1 VGSGGSTLWVLCQLA
16 RALARRKPHARSIRE
31 LFEGQ
36 RILIIHSGG
45 DSRRLCAYAAQGK
58 IFVPLP
64 ADTDGGHPAALFDL
78 VLKNLAG
85 LPAPDSGQVLI
96 ASGDVLLTFDPA
108 TVNFDRRGVT
118 GVAYPGPIERGSR
131 HGVYAADRNGRVLD
145 FLQKPDE
152 ETARSRHAVDA
163 AGRVLVDTGL
173 LSLDPATVECWLAT
187 AGVRLHNGKLEARRG
202 LLSDIVSG
210 KCPALD
216 LYEQF
221 LMAMVPALDLASY
234 LRTVAQPSMGD
245 GVHHRRLE
253 RLYRALHG
261 RPFFVNVLPYCEFF
275 HIGSSRELLSNISV
289 LNRTAHTY
297 GFSNFH
303 RSSVAERASLEGAL
317 VYNSILGSRQIAAG
331 DGVLLE
337 GVHTN
342 EALHLEG
349 HNIVVGYPEAARTPL
364 RLPEGKGLVCL
375 PVCSRRVTGRRLS
388 TTNLEK
394 WSAVLF
400 DIDEDFKTSGK
411 WEARLWPVG
420 PIDQVLRDLFDSAE
434 SLPRASLAELLNL
447 VDHQRLIQDRA
458 EIQRLGELRTLGDH
472 LVRDPWLPA
481 SRVLSL
487 IRTRKESAFALKQID
502 TLLSRDTGFL
512 QQARLFQLAHLIHQT
527 YRTLLPSRPKLRG
540 NALARAAFDAVAGAV
555 AQEIEIPQKSR
566 CFGILP
572 DQVVWV
578 TCPVRIDLMGG
589 WSDTPPACVELGGTV
604 VNAAVTL
611 NGQYPV
617 QVMAKLTDRPLI
629 KLTSLDLS
637 QHVEIT
643 QTPYPLEY
651 QDPSDWSALPKAA
664 LMLAGLCPHD
674 PKQSLKKWLEK
685 LGGGLDITVFS
696 ALPKGSGLGTSSI
709 LGAAMLACLARVL
722 GEPLSQEQLIARTS
736 NLEQVMTT
744 GGGWQDQ
751 IGGITPGVKLIR
763 TDPGSRQT
771 PMIHWIPFDMT
782 PFGPLQS
789 RLLLY
794 YTGYKRM
801 AKQILQKV
809 VARYLSRDPE
819 AIAIIHRLKAEAE
832 RMESDLATGDVDA
845 FGRGVQR
852 YWELKKA
859 LDPGSTNEKIE
870 ALLRPLDKYLTGKL
884 LPGAGGGGF
893 VFMVARD
900 AECAS
905 RVRQILEK
913 NPPNALARFFG
924 FSVDQKGL
932 SVTIL

>member
-1 VGSGGSTLWVLCQLA
+1 MCAQIDWLILTAANRAQARGYAIQLEGRASRQALSGVARWRVIQDPGGRRVGSGGSTLWVLYELA
-16 RALARRKPHARSIRE
+16 RAFARRKPDARSIRE
-31 LFEGQ
+31 LFEGR

-173 LSLDPATVECWLAT
+173 LSLDPATVECWLAA
-187 AGVRLHNGKLEARRG
+187 AGVRLRAGKLEAHHG
-202 LLSDIVSG
+202 LLRDIVSG

-234 LRTVAQPSMGD
+234 LRQVAQPSMGD
-245 GVHHRRLE
+245 GVHYRRLE
-253 RLYRALHG
+253 SLYRALHG

-331 DGVLLE
+331 EGVLLE
-337 GVHTN
+337 GVHTD
-342 EALHLEG
+342 EPVDLAG
-349 HNIVVGYPEAARTPL
+349 HNIVVGYPKEVKTPL

-375 PVCSRRVTGRRLS
+375 PVRPRRAAGRRLS
-388 TTNLEK
+388 TPNSEK

-420 PIDQVLRDLFDSAE
+420 LIDQVLRDLFDPAE

-447 VDHQRLIQDRA
+447 VDHQRLIQDRV
-458 EIQRLGELRTLGDH
+458 EIQRLGELRTLGD
-472 LVRDPWLPA
+472 LLARDPWLPA

-540 NALARAAFDAVAGAV
+540 NALARAAFDAAAGAV

-617 QVMAKLTDRPLI
+617 QVIAKLTDRPLI

-637 QHVEIT
+637 QHVE
-643 QTPYPLEY
+643 
-651 QDPSDWSALPKAA
+651 
-664 LMLAGLCPHD
+664 
-674 PKQSLKKWLEK
+674 
-685 LGGGLDITVFS
+685 
-696 ALPKGSGLGTSSI
+696 
-709 LGAAMLACLARVL
+709 
-722 GEPLSQEQLIARTS
+722 
-736 NLEQVMTT
+736 MT
-744 GGGWQDQ
+744 
-751 IGGITPGVKLIR
+751 
-763 TDPGSRQT
+763 
-771 PMIHWIPFDMT
+771 
-782 PFGPLQS
+782 
-789 RLLLY
+789 
-794 YTGYKRM
+794 
-801 AKQILQKV
+801 
-809 VARYLSRDPE
+809 
-819 AIAIIHRLKAEAE
+819 
-832 RMESDLATGDVDA
+832 
-845 FGRGVQR
+845 
-852 YWELKKA
+852 
-859 LDPGSTNEKIE
+859 
-870 ALLRPLDKYLTGKL
+870 
-884 LPGAGGGGF
+884 
-893 VFMVARD
+893 
-900 AECAS
+900 
-905 RVRQILEK
+905 
-913 NPPNALARFFG
+913 
-924 FSVDQKGL
+924 
-932 SVTIL
+932 